1 MRNLFVMRDAS
12 VLKSSDHVKIVTAL
26 DKFILQLSLYVRPTV
41 SKHLDRDRVEEIVFQ
56 FPKKTIHLTI
66 S

>member
-1 MRNLFVMRDAS
+1 MRNLFVMRDAT

-26 DKFILQLSLYVRPTV
+26 DKFILQVSLYERPTV

-56 FPKKTIHLTI
+56 FPKKAIRSTI

>member
-1 MRNLFVMRDAS
+1 MRNLFVMRDAR

-26 DKFILQLSLYVRPTV
+26 DKFILQLSLYERRTV

-56 FPKKTIHLTI
+56 FPKKAIHLTI